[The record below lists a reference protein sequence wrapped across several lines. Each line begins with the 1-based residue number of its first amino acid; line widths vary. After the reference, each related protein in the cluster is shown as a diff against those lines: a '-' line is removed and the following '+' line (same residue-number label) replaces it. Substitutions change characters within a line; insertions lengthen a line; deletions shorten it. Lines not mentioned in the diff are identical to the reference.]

1 MIRLLWELFIVFFKI
16 GVFTFGGGYAMIS
29 VIEDACAVKKK
40 WITHDEMMDITVMA
54 ESTPGPIA
62 INMATYVGFRQARF
76 AGAAAATIGIV
87 LPSFLIILLLAS
99 WLDRALNYEIVQN
112 IFRGIRVAVPVL
124 ILDAGFKM
132 IRKMNKKPLSCLI
145 AVAGMAVMF
154 LCLVFSINFSS
165 LSLMLIAGAVSLA
178 AYALSHWKGADE
190 K

>member
-1 MIRLLWELFIVFFKI
+1 MIRLLGELFSAFFRI

-29 VIEDACAVKKK
+29 VIEDICVSKKK

-76 AGAAAATIGIV
+76 MGAVTATLGMV
-87 LPSFLIILLLAS
+87 LPSFLIILLLAAG
-99 WLDRALNYEIVQN
+99 LDRALEYPLVQN
-112 IFRGIRVAVPVL
+112 IFRGIRIAVPVL

-132 IRKMNKKPLSCLI
+132 VRKMKKKRFPCLVALLS
-145 AVAGMAVMF
+145 MAVMF
-154 LCLVFSINFSS
+154 MALVFSWNFSS
-165 LSLMLIAGAVSLA
+165 LSMMVIAGAVSVC
-178 AYALSHWKGADE
+178 AYALSLLKGAGG